1 MRNTPLRCWLTASA
15 LAFVAV
21 APSLAQ
27 TITGTVNGVVTDNSG
42 AVLPNAT
49 IVVKNIATNVE
60 TTAKTNNSG
69 EYSIRFLQ
77 IGQYTVTATGPG
89 FKTFVSPPFTLEVNQ
104 IAKIDARMETGAA
117 TENVNVSGN
126 VQPILDTEDTTIQ
139 STFTANTIQNLPLNG
154 RNFSSVTM
162 FIPGAVATS
171 IADMSGSSAIERDTG
186 QNGTTSVNGNR
197 NQTNNYLLDG
207 VEINETINNV
217 IGYNPS
223 PDAIENLTV
232 ITSNAPAEYGN
243 VNGGDILTIL
253 KSGTNKFH
261 GSAFGFL
268 ENYNLDANSWANNLA
283 RNAKQPFT
291 QTIFGGTVG
300 GPVLKDKLFFF
311 ADYEGARYQTG
322 GTRADS
328 VIPLAYRKG
337 DFSSLLGPGNAGQIY
352 HYVAGQGLVPYANNQ
367 VPITNPVAQYLFAH
381 PELYPAP
388 NNTPSDG
395 VAQNNY
401 IGPYKLTERNDQGDI
416 KVDWKLGARDSFNVR
431 YSQGEA
437 SDANPDNVIAIT
449 FPSVNSYPFKGIA
462 FNNVHT
468 FSSSIIN
475 EFRAG
480 WSRVR
485 WVQGVPVDTTG
496 AFGLTGNSV
505 VGVNYP
511 NQPYPGF
518 VAQDFSNGQGTVGN
532 LSYLTTVGTT
542 GGGSSLINNI
552 FTYGDNITFQL
563 AKHTVRAG
571 VEILRY
577 QQNNF
582 YPGNDGIMGREQ
594 YSGSFTG
601 NNVADFLTDNV
612 YYAGISANTGRSGQR
627 QYRDA
632 GFVQDDYKA
641 TDKLTVNLGLR
652 YEYDQPIYE
661 VHDKQANVDLA
672 TAQYYYAGTAAAAQV
687 FGDGHALYHPT
698 YTNFMPRIGFA
709 YQAMPKF
716 VVRGGYGIT
725 NYLEGTGANLRL
737 NFNPPFQPA
746 YEYTASPATATSP
759 GNPLTA
765 QSALPESFAAA
776 SSSNTLRAWDS
787 HLRPALIQEFTLGT
801 EYQLNNTTS
810 VNIAYLGQTG
820 QHLVDP
826 RAGNQLF
833 APGTV
838 APYANLVGQTGAIVV
853 TETNA
858 MMNYNALQASVRH
871 RQSNGLEY
879 QLNYTYS
886 KSLTNNVGFYGTA
899 TDNGGQGNGYGA
911 YAQNGYDLHS
921 EYGPSGMDTP
931 HNISATGVYDLPFG
945 RGRRYG
951 SNMNRLLDE
960 AAGGWK
966 LTGTAI
972 LYAGFPITLG
982 APDTTSVQN
991 RASRPDQYRK
1001 LVVHNRTTSN
1011 WFGTD
1016 PSAVPCLTSGVD
1028 NGSCAYGTPASEQF
1042 GTASNGSQRSPG
1054 YRQIDLTAGKVF
1066 PITESQNV
1074 EFRADFFNA
1083 FNLASYG
1090 NEDNNIGDTTFGQIR
1105 DTRSPARQIQF
1116 SAHYNF

>member
-1 MRNTPLRCWLTASA
+1 MCAIPRVKRPMR
-15 LAFVAV
+15 
-21 APSLAQ
+21 
-27 TITGTVNGVVTDNSG
+27 
-42 AVLPNAT
+42 
-49 IVVKNIATNVE
+49 
-60 TTAKTNNSG
+60 
-69 EYSIRFLQ
+69 
-77 IGQYTVTATGPG
+77 
-89 FKTFVSPPFTLEVNQ
+89 
-104 IAKIDARMETGAA
+104 
-117 TENVNVSGN
+117 
-126 VQPILDTEDTTIQ
+126 
-139 STFTANTIQNLPLNG
+139 
-154 RNFSSVTM
+154 
-162 FIPGAVATS
+162 
-171 IADMSGSSAIERDTG
+171 
-186 QNGTTSVNGNR
+186 
-197 NQTNNYLLDG
+197 
-207 VEINETINNV
+207 
-217 IGYNPS
+217 
-223 PDAIENLTV
+223 
-232 ITSNAPAEYGN
+232 
-243 VNGGDILTIL
+243 
-253 KSGTNKFH
+253 
-261 GSAFGFL
+261 
-268 ENYNLDANSWANNLA
+268 
-283 RNAKQPFT
+283 
-291 QTIFGGTVG
+291 
-300 GPVLKDKLFFF
+300 
-311 ADYEGARYQTG
+311 
-322 GTRADS
+322 
-328 VIPLAYRKG
+328 
-337 DFSSLLGPGNAGQIY
+337 
-352 HYVAGQGLVPYANNQ
+352 
-367 VPITNPVAQYLFAH
+367 
-381 PELYPAP
+381 
-388 NNTPSDG
+388 
-395 VAQNNY
+395 
-401 IGPYKLTERNDQGDI
+401 
-416 KVDWKLGARDSFNVR
+416 
-431 YSQGEA
+431 
-437 SDANPDNVIAIT
+437 NPDNVIAIT
-449 FPSVNSYPFKGIA
+449 FPSVNSYPFKGVA

-505 VGVNYP
+505 VGINYP
-511 NQPYPGF
+511 QQPYPGF
-518 VAQDFSNGQGTVGN
+518 VAQDFSNAQGNVGN
-532 LSYLTTVGTT
+532 LSYLTTVGHDRRRQQPYRQY
-542 GGGSSLINNI
+542 LHLWRRHHLPVREAHCARRR
-552 FTYGDNITFQL
+552 GDSALSAEQL
-563 AKHTVRAG
+563 LSGERRHHGPRA
-571 VEILRY
+571 ILRLVHR
-577 QQNNF
+577 QQCRRL
-582 YPGNDGIMGREQ
+582 PDRQ
-594 YSGSFTG
+594 CFTMPVFRQTRA
-601 NNVADFLTDNV
+601 VA
-612 YYAGISANTGRSGQR
+612 GQR

-632 GFVQDDYKA
+632 GFVKDDYKA

-661 VHDKQANVDLA
+661 VHDKLANVDLA
-672 TAQYYYAGTAAAAQV
+672 TGQYYLAGTAQAAQV

-698 YTNFMPRIGFA
+698 YTNFMPRVGFA
-709 YQAMPKF
+709 YQAMPRF
-716 VVRGGYGIT
+716 VIRGGYGIT

-746 YEYTASPATATSP
+746 YEYTATPATATSP
-759 GNPLTA
+759 GGPLTA
-765 QSALPESFAAA
+765 QSALPESFAA
-776 SSSNTLRAWDS
+776 STSSNTLRAWDS

-801 EYQLNNTTS
+801 EYELNNTTS

-826 RAGNQLF
+826 RAGNQLT

-879 QLNYTYS
+879 QVNYTYS

-899 TDNGGQGNGYGA
+899 VDNGDQGNGYGA

-931 HNISATGVYDLPFG
+931 HNVSATGVYDLPFG

-1028 NGSCAYGTPASEQF
+1028 NGNCAYGTPAAEQF
-1042 GTASNGSQRSPG
+1042 GSASNGSQRSPG
-1054 YRQIDLTAGKVF
+1054 YRQVDLTAGKVF
-1066 PITESQNV
+1066 AITESQNV

-1090 NEDNNIGDTTFGQIR
+1090 YEDTNIGDTTFGQIK